1 MQTININTNLFQV
14 LNAIQHCLISND
26 TGDAVY
32 QLTQFHQ
39 SYDDESYITVLTWGI
54 NQHQEVDL
62 GELSR
67 IIAEYLP
74 QDLQEPFIKEEHLFL
89 TNGQDSLAIHFND
102 ATITLILHCTGQ
114 Y

>member
-1 MQTININTNLFQV
+1 MHNITTNHNLQRV
-14 LNAIQHCLISND
+14 LQSLQHCLISND

-39 SYDDESYITVLTWGI
+39 SYDDESYITVLTWAI

-62 GELSR
+62 KELSQ

-74 QDLQEPFIKEEHLFL
+74 QDLQDAFIKDEHLFL

-102 ATITLILHCTGQ
+102 ATITLILHGTGQ

>member
-1 MQTININTNLFQV
+1 MHNIQTNHNLVQV
-14 LNAIQHCLISND
+14 IQSLQHCLISND
-26 TGDAVY
+26 AGDAVY

-62 GELSR
+62 EELSK

-74 QDLQEPFIKEEHLFL
+74 QDLQDPFIKDEHLFL

-102 ATITLILHCTGQ
+102 ATITLILHGTGQ